1 MMESRIPEFNPQL
14 IQSQRSSVEAVKQAH
29 DQIINLMKQKEMKFM
44 EAESFKKDLNPA
56 EDMMRV
62 FQNTADKES
71 VYVEY
76 KQKLGP
82 YFEFIKK
89 RDEEIEQKSNIIL

>member
-1 MMESRIPEFNPQL
+1 MIESRIPEWNPQL
-14 IQSQRSSVEAVKQAH
+14 IQSQRPAVDAVKQAH
-29 DQIINLMKQKEMKFM
+29 DQIINLMNQKEQKLT
-44 EAESFKKDLNPA
+44 EAENFKNNFNPA

-76 KQKLGP
+76 KQKLNP
-82 YFEFIKK
+82 YFEYIRK
-89 RDEEIEQKSNIIL
+89 RDEEISQK

>member
-1 MMESRIPEFNPQL
+1 MNL
-14 IQSQRSSVEAVKQAH
+14 I
-29 DQIINLMKQKEMKFM
+29 KQKESKFL
-44 EAESFKKDLNPA
+44 EAENFKNDLNPA

-89 RDEEIEQKSNIIL
+89 RDEEIGQK

>member
-1 MMESRIPEFNPQL
+1 MNL
-14 IQSQRSSVEAVKQAH
+14 I
-29 DQIINLMKQKEMKFM
+29 KQKESKFL
-44 EAESFKKDLNPA
+44 EAENFKNDLNPA

-89 RDEEIEQKSNIIL
+89 REDEIGQK

>member
-1 MMESRIPEFNPQL
+1 L
-14 IQSQRSSVEAVKQAH
+14 
-29 DQIINLMKQKEMKFM
+29 
-44 EAESFKKDLNPA
+44 EAENFKNDLNPA

-82 YFEFIKK
+82 FFEFIKK
-89 RDEEIEQKSNIIL
+89 REEEIGQK

>member
-1 MMESRIPEFNPQL
+1 MNL
-14 IQSQRSSVEAVKQAH
+14 I
-29 DQIINLMKQKEMKFM
+29 KQKESKFL
-44 EAESFKKDLNPA
+44 EAENFKNDLNPA

-76 KQKLGP
+76 
-82 YFEFIKK
+82 
-89 RDEEIEQKSNIIL
+89 N

>member
-1 MMESRIPEFNPQL
+1 MNL
-14 IQSQRSSVEAVKQAH
+14 I
-29 DQIINLMKQKEMKFM
+29 KQKESKFL
-44 EAESFKKDLNPA
+44 EAENFKNDLNPA

-62 FQNTADKES
+62 FQNTAEKES

-89 RDEEIEQKSNIIL
+89 REEEIGQK